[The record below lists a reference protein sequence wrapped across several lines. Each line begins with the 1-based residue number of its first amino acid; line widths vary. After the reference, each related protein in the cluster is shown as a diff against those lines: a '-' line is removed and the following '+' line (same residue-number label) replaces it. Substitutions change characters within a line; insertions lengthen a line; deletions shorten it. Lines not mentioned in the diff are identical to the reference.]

1 MKLTFKEF
9 LARHAPEAKPDEF
22 KKAMKKKKER
32 KETNP
37 YPVRGAR
44 KIVDHSKEK
53 TDSAYRSAN
62 SLNSTVSGVGGM
74 GG

>member
-9 LARHAPEAKPDEF
+9 LARHAPEANPDEF

-32 KETNP
+32 NP

>member
-1 MKLTFKEF
+1 MKLTFKQY
-9 LARHAPEAKPDEF
+9 LAQHAPKAKEDEF
-22 KKAMKKKKER
+22 KKAMKKKKEGNR
-32 KETNP
+32 
-37 YPVRGAR
+37 YPVKGAR

-53 TDSAYRSAN
+53 SHSAYRSAN

>member
-1 MKLTFKEF
+1 MKLTFKQY
-9 LARHAPEAKPDEF
+9 LAQLASDDKRGVF
-22 KKAMKKKKER
+22 KKAINKNKER
-32 KETNP
+32 NP

-44 KIVDHSKEK
+44 KIVDHSNEK
-53 TDSAYRSAN
+53 THPAYRSAN